1 MTPVKTAAPPAT
13 KPRGKGTLVKAAVKS
28 VKDATKAL
36 DPCYCDGCTKPRLS
50 PKCKWCGA
58 HRPIYDALY
67 ARGKKP
73 ASQRRCKHSYAI
85 PSRLGKRSNST

>member
-1 MTPVKTAAPPAT
+1 MTPVKTAAPPA
-13 KPRGKGTLVKAAVKS
+13 KSRGKGTAVKAGAKS
-28 VKDATKAL
+28 GKDATKAL

-73 ASQRRCKHSYAI
+73 ASQRRCKHSYSI